1 MNLERLQSI
10 EAVLQRADLWR
21 FVTSIGV
28 DCGGSTVFVSKPTT
42 EAEPE
47 PVLLDNDPIEP
58 EKVAEDE
65 ATHQRKEFVHDLLA
79 GLPHCRVP
87 EFER

>member
-1 MNLERLQSI
+1 M
-10 EAVLQRADLWR
+10 
-21 FVTSIGV
+21 
-28 DCGGSTVFVSKPTT
+28 FVSKPTT